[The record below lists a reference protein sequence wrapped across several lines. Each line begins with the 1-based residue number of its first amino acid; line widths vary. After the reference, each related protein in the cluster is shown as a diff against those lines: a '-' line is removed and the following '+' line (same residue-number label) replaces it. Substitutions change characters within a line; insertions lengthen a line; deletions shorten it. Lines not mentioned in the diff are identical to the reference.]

1 MRRNTE
7 RPKEVAM
14 NVVPKRVVGSARI
27 KLFFLVRFGSER
39 VG

>member
-1 MRRNTE
+1 MQATAVL
-7 RPKEVAM
+7 PVLLVQ